1 MSKQARKLTQK
12 QRPVL
17 KQRAQPQQEQL
28 APKRQITR
36 RIVIWSGVGIGLIIL
51 VLGMIKIT
59 DPPQSEVP
67 GLTAQNSDVAWTKGN
82 VAAQATLVEYSDF
95 QCGTCAGFHFVLKR
109 LMKEMGE
116 DLRFVFRHFPL
127 RQHANAKL
135 AARSA
140 EAAGRQGKFWEM
152 HDALFNKQKEWAKK
166 EKEAAEEIF
175 VQYAAS
181 LNLNVEQFKKDLR
194 SPKIIEKINE
204 DYQRGLDS
212 GVNATPTLFLNGEKI
227 APKLYNY
234 ETFKNLIKSKL
245 DAP

>member
-1 MSKQARKLTQK
+1 MTKC
-12 QRPVL
+12 
-17 KQRAQPQQEQL
+17 
-28 APKRQITR
+28 
-36 RIVIWSGVGIGLIIL
+36 IVIWSGVGIGLVIL

-59 DPPQSEVP
+59 HPPQLEVP
-67 GLTAQNSDVAWTKGN
+67 GLTTKNSDAAWTKGN
-82 VAAQATLVEYSDF
+82 IAAQATLVEYSDF

-127 RQHANAKL
+127 RRHANAKL

-152 HDALFNKQKEWAKK
+152 HDALFNKQKEWARE

-227 APKLYNY
+227 PPKRYNY
-234 ETFKNLIKSKL
+234 ETFKNLIKSKFN
-245 DAP
+245 AP

>member
-28 APKRQITR
+28 APKRQMTK

-127 RQHANAKL
+127 RRHANAKL

-152 HDALFNKQKEWAKK
+152 HDVLFNKQKEWAKE

-227 APKLYNY
+227 PPKLYNY
-234 ETFKNLIKSKL
+234 EAFKNLIKSKL
-245 DAP
+245 NAP

>member
-1 MSKQARKLTQK
+1 
-12 QRPVL
+12 
-17 KQRAQPQQEQL
+17 
-28 APKRQITR
+28 
-36 RIVIWSGVGIGLIIL
+36 
-51 VLGMIKIT
+51 MIKIT
-59 DPPQSEVP
+59 GLPQSEVP

-109 LMKEMGE
+109 LMKEMGK

-127 RQHANAKL
+127 RRHANAKL

-152 HDALFNKQKEWAKK
+152 HEALFNKQREWAKE

-204 DYQRGLDS
+204 DYQRGSDS
-212 GVNATPTLFLNGEKI
+212 GVNATPTFFLNGEKI

-234 ETFKNLIKSKL
+234 EAFKNLIKSKL
-245 DAP
+245 NAP